1 MQYLFSIPKLIPLYS
16 LLLAFLITYL
26 AIPSIVNVANLK
38 HLYDVP
44 NGRASHKIKTPTLGG
59 MAMYAGFIISI
70 MIFLYIPNIPY
81 IQYVIA
87 GIIIV
92 FFIGLKDDVI
102 TIAPMIKF
110 IGELFAATIII
121 DLGDIRLRGLY
132 GLFGITDIGYYGS
145 DFLTI
150 FVIIAIVNAFNL
162 IDGIDGLAAGVG
174 ILASITFGAWF
185 LITSHITPEHLQLAI
200 MACAL
205 IGSLLAFLWFNL
217 FSKKNKVFMGDIG
230 SLLLGFVMSI
240 FAIKFNDLNNVMG
253 QDPLR
258 IWAAPA
264 VSIGILIVPIYDT
277 VRVSIVRLFHGR
289 SPFKADR
296 EHVHHYLVDLT
307 GSHKKATGIILIF
320 NVLFIAIALLLSDLR
335 IYQLTLIL
343 ITLAAILSSIP
354 YYMIRKKR
362 RSEVASKITGK

>member
-16 LLLAFLITYL
+16 FLLAFLLTFMS
-26 AIPSIVNVANLK
+26 IPSLVDVARMK
-38 HLYDVP
+38 HLYDIP
-44 NGRASHKIKTPTLGG
+44 NGRASHKVNTPTLGG
-59 MAMYAGFIISI
+59 MAIYAGFIISI
-70 MIFLYIPNIPY
+70 MIFLYIPDIPY

-102 TIAPMIKF
+102 AIAPMIKF
-110 IGELFAATIII
+110 IGQLFAATIII

-174 ILASITFGAWF
+174 ILASITFGGWF
-185 LITSHITPEHLQLAI
+185 FITGHVTPEHIQLAI
-200 MACAL
+200 MATAM
-205 IGSLLAFLWFNL
+205 IGALLAFLWFNL
-217 FSKKNKVFMGDIG
+217 YSKKHKIFMGDIG
-230 SLLLGFVMSI
+230 SLLLGFIMSI
-240 FAIKFNDLNNVMG
+240 FAIKFNELNNSMG

-277 VRVSIVRLFHGR
+277 VRVSVVRLYHGR

-320 NVLFIAIALLLSDLR
+320 NVLFIAIAILLSDLR

-343 ITLAAILSSIP
+343 ITLAAVLSSIP

-362 RSEVASKITGK
+362 REQPEGKITG